1 MNQIK
6 QGYKQTKV
14 GIIPDDWEIVNFD
27 ELKDKTD
34 RHSITGGPFGSDLK
48 SEHYTSSGVRVIQLQ
63 NIGDGKYINKE
74 FVYTSEEKANQ
85 LKNCLIY
92 PNEIILAKMA
102 EPVAR
107 ACLIPSFE
115 DKFLMCSDGIR
126 LLVDKNKFSTKY
138 VLEYINYD
146 LFRKIAINRS
156 TGSTRGRI
164 GLTDLKTIPLALPP
178 LKEQEKIAEV
188 LTTWDKAITKQTE
201 LLEAKELLK
210 IALMQKLLSGEVRF
224 SGFSDEWEELRLGE
238 IGEFKTSS
246 IDKIINENESLV
258 NLINYMDV
266 YRNKHIDKN
275 FRCSKTSLKEE
286 QYEKVNLKKGD
297 ILFTPSSETPDD
309 IGHSAVIIEDLPNTV
324 YSYHL
329 VRFRPKKSID
339 LKFSGYVFNNID
351 ILKEFAK
358 RANGSTRFT
367 LSIKDFNETKAKLP
381 SLLEQ
386 HKIAEVLSLVDD
398 EINLLKNELEEL
410 KLQKKALMQKLL
422 TGEVR
427 VKV

>member
-1 MNQIK
+1 MKTIVPE
-6 QGYKQTKV
+6 GYKKTKV
-14 GIIPDDWEIVNFD
+14 GVIPNDWQLYRTEKVLKRVRNSVEVIADEEYKQIGIRSHGKGIFYKETVSGKELGNKSVFWIEPDCFIVNIVFAW
-27 ELKDKTD
+27 EQAIGKTTENEVGMIASH
-34 RHSITGGPFGSDLK
+34 RFPMYKPQPNKVDLDYLVYLFK
-48 SEHYTSSGVRVIQLQ
+48 SKR
-63 NIGDGKYINKE
+63 GKYLLELASPGGAGRNKTLGQGE
-74 FVYTSEEKANQ
+74 FSE
-85 LKNCLIY
+85 L
-92 PNEIILAKMA
+92 EI
-102 EPVAR
+102 
-107 ACLIPSFE
+107 
-115 DKFLMCSDGIR
+115 
-126 LLVDKNKFSTKY
+126 
-138 VLEYINYD
+138 
-146 LFRKIAINRS
+146 
-156 TGSTRGRI
+156 
-164 GLTDLKTIPLALPP
+164 ALPP
-178 LKEQEKIAEV
+178 FKEQQKIAQI
-188 LTTWDKAITKQTE
+188 LTIYDEAIVKQEE
-201 LLEAKELLK
+201 LIKEKEQLK
-210 IALMQKLLSGEVRF
+210 KGLMQKLLSGKVRF
-224 SGFSDEWEELRLGE
+224 GGFSDEWEEVRLGE

-246 IDKIINENESLV
+246 IDKIINENERLV

-329 VRFRPKKSID
+329 VRFRPQKSID

-381 SLLEQ
+381 SLPEQ
-386 HKIAEVLSLVDD
+386 QKIAEVLSLADD

-422 TGEVR
+422 TGQVR

>member
-14 GIIPDDWEIVNFD
+14 GIIPENWEVVNFD

-178 LKEQEKIAEV
+178 LKEQEKIAEI
-188 LTTWDKAITKQTE
+188 LTIWDEAITKQTE
-201 LLEAKELLK
+201 LLEAKELQK
-210 IALMQKLLSGEVRF
+210 KALMQKLLSGEVRF
-224 SGFSDEWEELRLGE
+224 NGFNDEWEIFSL
-238 IGEFKTSS
+238 
-246 IDKIINENESLV
+246 NEV
-258 NLINYMDV
+258 
-266 YRNKHIDKN
+266 
-275 FRCSKTSLKEE
+275 LKERKTY
-286 QYEKVNLKKGD
+286 QSKG
-297 ILFTPSSETPDD
+297 L
-309 IGHSAVIIEDLPNTV
+309 
-324 YSYHL
+324 
-329 VRFRPKKSID
+329 
-339 LKFSGYVFNNID
+339 
-351 ILKEFAK
+351 
-358 RANGSTRFT
+358 
-367 LSIKDFNETKAKLP
+367 
-381 SLLEQ
+381 
-386 HKIAEVLSLVDD
+386 
-398 EINLLKNELEEL
+398 ELEHVSLTKEGVVPKSERYERDFL
-410 KLQKKALMQKLL
+410 VKGEDKQYKITKLNDICYNPANLNPDFAIGYSWYKLIL
-422 TGEVR
+422 
-427 VKV
+427 

>member
-14 GIIPDDWEIVNFD
+14 GIIPENWEVVNFD

-178 LKEQEKIAEV
+178 LKEQEKIAEI
-188 LTTWDKAITKQTE
+188 LTIWDEAITKQTE
-201 LLEAKELLK
+201 LLRAKELQK
-210 IALMQKLLSGEVRF
+210 KGLMQKLLSGEVRF
-224 SGFSDEWEELRLGE
+224 SGFSDEWEEVRLGE
-238 IGEFKTSS
+238 IC
-246 IDKIINENESLV
+246 KITTGKLNANAMVENGQYTFFTCARETYKINEFAFDTEALLV
-258 NLINYMDV
+258 SGNGANVGYIHYFNGKFNAYQRTYVLDGFKHNIFLI
-266 YRNKHIDKN
+266 K
-275 FRCSKTSLKEE
+275 
-286 QYEKVNLKKGD
+286 
-297 ILFTPSSETPDD
+297 
-309 IGHSAVIIEDLPNTV
+309 
-324 YSYHL
+324 
-329 VRFRPKKSID
+329 
-339 LKFSGYVFNNID
+339 
-351 ILKEFAK
+351 
-358 RANGSTRFT
+358 
-367 LSIKDFNETKAKLP
+367 
-381 SLLEQ
+381 
-386 HKIAEVLSLVDD
+386 
-398 EINLLKNELEEL
+398 
-410 KLQKKALMQKLL
+410 
-422 TGEVR
+422 
-427 VKV
+427 

>member
-14 GIIPDDWEIVNFD
+14 GIIPENWEVVNFD

-178 LKEQEKIAEV
+178 LKEQEKIAEI
-188 LTTWDKAITKQTE
+188 LTTWDEAITKQTE
-201 LLEAKELLK
+201 LLEAKEL
-210 IALMQKLLSGEVRF
+210 
-224 SGFSDEWEELRLGE
+224 
-238 IGEFKTSS
+238 
-246 IDKIINENESLV
+246 
-258 NLINYMDV
+258 
-266 YRNKHIDKN
+266 
-275 FRCSKTSLKEE
+275 
-286 QYEKVNLKKGD
+286 
-297 ILFTPSSETPDD
+297 
-309 IGHSAVIIEDLPNTV
+309 
-324 YSYHL
+324 
-329 VRFRPKKSID
+329 
-339 LKFSGYVFNNID
+339 
-351 ILKEFAK
+351 
-358 RANGSTRFT
+358 
-367 LSIKDFNETKAKLP
+367 
-381 SLLEQ
+381 
-386 HKIAEVLSLVDD
+386 
-398 EINLLKNELEEL
+398 
-410 KLQKKALMQKLL
+410 QKKPLCKSF
-422 TGEVR
+422 
-427 VKV
+427 

>member
-14 GIIPDDWEIVNFD
+14 GIIPKDWDVVKLNEKSSIQRGRFSPRPRNDPQFYNGDYPFVQTNDVVNSKGKITNYSQTLN
-27 ELKDKTD
+27 EKGLKVSKLFPQGT
-34 RHSITGGPFGSDLK
+34 ILMT
-48 SEHYTSSGVRVIQLQ
+48 IAA
-63 NIGDGKYINKE
+63 NIGFTGILTRDMTCPDSLVGIQCKKGLFNEFLNFYFIFNQKRIDYLAEEAAQKNINLSTLNS
-74 FVYTSEEKANQ
+74 FH
-85 LKNCLIY
+85 
-92 PNEIILAKMA
+92 
-102 EPVAR
+102 
-107 ACLIPSFE
+107 IP
-115 DKFLMCSDGIR
+115 
-126 LLVDKNKFSTKY
+126 
-138 VLEYINYD
+138 
-146 LFRKIAINRS
+146 
-156 TGSTRGRI
+156 
-164 GLTDLKTIPLALPP
+164 LPP
-178 LKEQEKIAEV
+178 LKEQEKIAEI
-188 LTTWDKAITKQTE
+188 LTTWDEAITKQIE

-224 SGFSDEWEELRLGE
+224 GGFTDEWEEVRLGE

>member
-1 MNQIK
+1 MKTIVPE
-6 QGYKQTKV
+6 GYKKTKV
-14 GIIPDDWEIVNFD
+14 GVIPNDWQLYRTDKVLKRVRNSVDVIADEEYKQIGIRSHGKGIFYKETVLGKELGNKSVFWIEPDCFIVNIVFAWEQAIGKTTEN
-27 ELKDKTD
+27 ELGMIASHRFPMYKPQPNKV
-34 RHSITGGPFGSDLK
+34 DLDYLVYLFK
-48 SEHYTSSGVRVIQLQ
+48 SKR
-63 NIGDGKYINKE
+63 GKYLLELASPGGAGRNKTLGQGE
-74 FVYTSEEKANQ
+74 FAE
-85 LKNCLIY
+85 L
-92 PNEIILAKMA
+92 EI
-102 EPVAR
+102 
-107 ACLIPSFE
+107 
-115 DKFLMCSDGIR
+115 
-126 LLVDKNKFSTKY
+126 
-138 VLEYINYD
+138 
-146 LFRKIAINRS
+146 
-156 TGSTRGRI
+156 
-164 GLTDLKTIPLALPP
+164 ALPP
-178 LKEQEKIAEV
+178 FKEQQKIANIFTIYDE
-188 LTTWDKAITKQTE
+188 AIVKQEE
-201 LLEAKELLK
+201 LIKEKEQLK
-210 IALMQKLLSGEVRF
+210 KGLMQKLLSGTIRF
-224 SGFSDEWEELRLGE
+224 DGFDDEWEEVRLGD

-246 IDKIINENESLV
+246 IDKIVNENEKLV

-266 YRNKHIDKN
+266 YRNKHINQN
-275 FRCSKTSLKEE
+275 FKCSETSLKEE

-381 SLLEQ
+381 SLPEQ
-386 HKIAEVLSLVDD
+386 QKIAEVLSLADN